1 MDESRWKRECREI
14 WDLSLLRTKEVAKI
28 IIEKEKNMYTRLYRL
43 VYVFVVITAFFAKSQ
58 AQGPIVLM
66 GIDAEDG
73 GPGVHG
79 PITVYE
85 DVVDHIL
92 QRANVLGNGGSGIL
106 VIGGGKSNSDDVT
119 RFWNEIDNYIQVN
132 WGQSVAYVNGASD
145 IATRSFAGFRMIAV
159 VSSFSGTSSGGLTQA
174 ENSALANRRSDI
186 ANFVNIQKGGLLGF
200 SQTGFSNPYE
210 YLADVGT
217 FNVNLM
223 LSINDVTPTA
233 VGLNMGITDDLDVC
247 CWHDEYL
254 VYPGFLEVLAIGAD
268 SLEVLA
274 VGGDSVWVEPP
285 EPEEECCEPCIPCE
299 VQWIFIILV
308 VLLLL
313 LIWLT
318 LRDCVNTLRQ
328 RD

>member
-1 MDESRWKRECREI
+1 
-14 WDLSLLRTKEVAKI
+14 
-28 IIEKEKNMYTRLYRL
+28 MYTQLSKL
-43 VYVFVVITAFFAKSQ
+43 AYVFILITTYTVETF
-58 AQGPIVLM
+58 AQGPILLM

-73 GPGVHG
+73 GPGTHG

-92 QRANVLGNGGSGIL
+92 RRANVLGNGGSGIL

-132 WGQSVAYVNGASD
+132 WSQSVTYANGTSD
-145 IATRSFAGFRMIAV
+145 IATRSFTSFKMIAV
-159 VSSFSGTSSGGLTQA
+159 VSSHPQPGTPSGGLTQD
-174 ENSALANRRSDI
+174 ENNALANRQSDI
-186 ANFVNIQKGGLLGF
+186 ANFVNTLKGGLLGF

-217 FNVNLM
+217 FDVNLTV
-223 LSINDVTPTA
+223 SINDVTPTA
-233 VGLNMGITDDLDVC
+233 AGLNMGITDDLDVC

-254 VYPGFLEVLAIGAD
+254 NYPGFLEVLAIGAD
-268 SLEVLA
+268 SLEVIA
-274 VGGDSVWVEPP
+274 IGGDSVWVEPQ

-299 VQWIFIILV
+299 VQWIFLILV

-313 LIWLT
+313 LIWLA

-328 RD
+328 RS